1 MKYLIVG
8 SGGTGAAIGA
18 FLANTGK
25 DVTFMARGAHLE
37 AMKKNGLVLDSALK
51 GKIQLNNVKAYEG
64 KDIHEKYDV
73 IFVCVK
79 SYSLKEVLPVIKNA
93 SNKDTVIIP
102 ILNMFKTGEKIKKEL
117 PEVKVL
123 EGCIYIS
130 AYIDNPGK
138 VVHAGEVFK
147 VLFGNPYNENV
158 KNGTMEQIEN
168 DLKEAG
174 ITAAISDDILRDT
187 FKKFSFISAFASA
200 GAYFDTAAGAIHRE
214 GEEREFYKSL
224 VREIIAVG
232 KAMGVNMSPSLYEE
246 DMQTIDSFGDDIKT
260 SLQRDLEA
268 GKNSEIDTLVFEVV
282 RLGKQYGVPTPCYEK
297 TAAKFS

>member
-37 AMKKNGLVLDSALK
+37 AMKKNGLVLDSVLK

-79 SYSLKEVLPVIKNA
+79 SYSLKEVLHVIKNA

-130 AYIDNPGK
+130 AYIDNPGN

-158 KNGTMEQIEN
+158 KNGIMEQIEN

-200 GAYFDTAAGAIHRE
+200 GAYFDTAAGAIQGR
-214 GEEREFYKSL
+214 RRKRIL
-224 VREIIAVG
+224 
-232 KAMGVNMSPSLYEE
+232 
-246 DMQTIDSFGDDIKT
+246 
-260 SLQRDLEA
+260 
-268 GKNSEIDTLVFEVV
+268 
-282 RLGKQYGVPTPCYEK
+282 
-297 TAAKFS
+297 

>member
-37 AMKKNGLVLDSALK
+37 AMKKNGLVLDSVLK
-51 GKIQLNNVKAYEG
+51 GKIQLNNVKEYEG

-79 SYSLKEVLPVIKNA
+79 SYSLKEVLHVIKNA

-130 AYIDNPGK
+130 A
-138 VVHAGEVFK
+138 
-147 VLFGNPYNENV
+147 
-158 KNGTMEQIEN
+158 
-168 DLKEAG
+168 
-174 ITAAISDDILRDT
+174 
-187 FKKFSFISAFASA
+187 
-200 GAYFDTAAGAIHRE
+200 
-214 GEEREFYKSL
+214 
-224 VREIIAVG
+224 
-232 KAMGVNMSPSLYEE
+232 
-246 DMQTIDSFGDDIKT
+246 
-260 SLQRDLEA
+260 
-268 GKNSEIDTLVFEVV
+268 
-282 RLGKQYGVPTPCYEK
+282 
-297 TAAKFS
+297 